1 MNKPDQNINKKSQK
15 ETQAAVKPLLKAI
28 GSFFVSPGDG
38 TRLVPGL
45 VDNLSTKRYM
55 FMVVLALLPIALA
68 AIYFYGWR
76 VVAMIL
82 VSYFFGGMTEV
93 LFAVFRKKRFQA
105 DGLLVTCLIFPLILP
120 PTLPLWIVAIGS
132 VFAVFFGKEVFGGT
146 GRNIFN
152 PAIVGRVFI
161 TVAFP
166 SFMTSVW
173 QQPMPGGVGGLFNY
187 GADLITSATPLISYR
202 AGEVIAYSYN
212 DLLFGLAPGSMGE
225 TFRIGII
232 VAGLFLIVTGVSNW
246 RVPVAY
252 LGAVVLFS
260 SIGHYYLPS
269 QVAPPIFQ
277 LLTGGL
283 LFGAFFMATDPIT
296 SPFTASGKWVFG
308 LILGMLT
315 VLFRSYSGSVEG
327 VVISILLMNAFV
339 PLIDNVVIKLR
350 FRPLD
355 RKGLPHNVS

>member
-1 MNKPDQNINKKSQK
+1 MNKPEQNLNIKMQK
-15 ETQAAVKPLLKAI
+15 ETQVAYKPLLKSI

-55 FMVVLALLPIALA
+55 FLVVLALLPIALA
-68 AIYFYGWR
+68 AVYFYGWR
-76 VVAMIL
+76 IVAMIL
-82 VSYFFGGMTEV
+82 VSYFFGGMTEI

-152 PAIVGRVFI
+152 PAVVGRVFI
-161 TVAFP
+161 TVSFP
-166 SFMTSVW
+166 SYMTSVW
-173 QQPMPGGVGGLFNY
+173 QHPMPGGFGGFFNY

-202 AGEVIAYSYN
+202 AGEIITYTYY
-212 DLLFGLAPGSMGE
+212 DLIFGLAPGSMGE

-232 VAGLFLIVTGVSNW
+232 LSGLFLIVTGVSNW
-246 RVPVAY
+246 RVPLAY
-252 LGAVVLFS
+252 LGSVVLFS
-260 SIGHYYLPS
+260 SIGHYYFPN
-269 QVAPPIFQ
+269 QVALPMFQ

-296 SPFTASGKWVFG
+296 SPFTGPGKWVFG
-308 LILGMLT
+308 LLLGMLT
-315 VLFRSYSGSVEG
+315 VLFRSFSGSVEG
-327 VVISILLMNAFV
+327 VVFSILLMNAFT
-339 PLIDNVVIKLR
+339 PLIDTIVLKIR
-350 FRPLD
+350 FRPLG
-355 RKGLPHNVS
+355 REGLSHNVP